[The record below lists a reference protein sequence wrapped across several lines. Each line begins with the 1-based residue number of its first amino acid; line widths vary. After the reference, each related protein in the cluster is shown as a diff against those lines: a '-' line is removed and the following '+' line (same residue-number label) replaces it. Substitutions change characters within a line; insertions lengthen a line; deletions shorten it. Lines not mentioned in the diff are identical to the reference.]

1 MDCDRI
7 MVLGAGKLKE
17 MDEPYTLLK
26 SKGSL
31 LSEMVSQV
39 SKEEAEKLEQIALE
53 ARNKKKAQTEEWH
66 SNNGLIVFSDYS
78 TYIVQW
84 ILL

>member
-53 ARNKKKAQTEEWH
+53 ARNKKKAQTEE
-66 SNNGLIVFSDYS
+66 
-78 TYIVQW
+78 
-84 ILL
+84 

>member
-1 MDCDRI
+1 

-53 ARNKKKAQTEEWH
+53 ARNKKKAQTEE
-66 SNNGLIVFSDYS
+66 
-78 TYIVQW
+78 
-84 ILL
+84 